1 MSHSLAKMAI
11 HLVFSTKWRERVLTD
26 QIRSALHGYMAT
38 VLRNLRSPA
47 VVINSVE
54 DHVHIL
60 FELGRTVALSSAVE
74 DVKRTSSRWIKTQ
87 GAEFT
92 RFGWQNGYGAFAVS
106 ESNTVAVRRYIE
118 RQKEHHQR
126 LTFKD
131 EYCALLNR
139 HSVAYDEKHLWS

>member
-1 MSHSLAKMAI
+1 MSHSLAKVAI
-11 HLVFSTKWRERVLTD
+11 HLVFGTKGRKRVLTD

-38 VLRNLRSPA
+38 VLRNFRSPA

-60 FELGRTVALSSAVE
+60 FELGRTVALSSAIE

-87 GAEFT
+87 GTEFA

-106 ESNTVAVRRYIE
+106 ESNTAAVRRYIE

-126 LTFKD
+126 LTFED
-131 EYCALLNR
+131 EYRALLKR
-139 HSVAYDEKHLWS
+139 HGIAYDEAYLWS

>member
-1 MSHSLAKMAI
+1 MSQSLAKVAI
-11 HLVFSTKWRERVLTD
+11 HLVFATQDRKRFLDD
-26 QIRSALHGYMAT
+26 QIRSPLHAYIIT

-74 DVKRTSSRWIKTQ
+74 GIKRTSSRWIKTQ
-87 GAEFT
+87 GTEFA
-92 RFGWQNGYGAFAVS
+92 RFGWQSGYGAFAVS
-106 ESNTVAVRRYIE
+106 ESNTAAVRRYIE

-126 LTFKD
+126 LTFED
-131 EYCALLNR
+131 EYRAFLQR
-139 HSVAYDEKHLWS
+139 HGVVYDEAHLWS